1 MFTGCGT
8 ALVTPFRRD
17 LSLDEQALRSL
28 VKRQIDAGVDFLSLA
43 ARRVRAPR
51 CLVMSICASSKSPLR
66 SRAVAYRFW
75 PAQAATTPAKSLS

>member
-28 VKRQIDAGVDFLSLA
+28 VKRQIDAGVDFL
-43 ARRVRAPR
+43 V
-51 CLVMSICASSKSPLR
+51 PLR
-66 SRAVAYRFW
+66 HHGREPHAV
-75 PAQAATTPAKSLS
+75 S